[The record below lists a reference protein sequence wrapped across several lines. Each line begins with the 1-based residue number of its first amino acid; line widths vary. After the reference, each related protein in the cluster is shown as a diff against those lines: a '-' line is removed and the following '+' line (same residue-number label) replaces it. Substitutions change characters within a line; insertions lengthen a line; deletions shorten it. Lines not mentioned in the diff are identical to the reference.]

1 MGTTIVSIGG
11 VTSAGGTTAL
21 DTGAVATL
29 VSSSAPEF
37 VVTWSKTL
45 ASTID
50 IGDIAKAT
58 DSGSTTYEYL
68 ITAISGTQYTLIQ
81 KVGGGTLNQNP
92 ATICAAVDEYGDCET
107 IASFS
112 FYRAFSTITLF
123 EGMVDDAS
131 PTYWGSSDDVV
142 GECHADSPFTDSRVY
157 FTTKQSLAS
166 VTLTVYETD
175 RHDGTASSGVV
186 IRPTAGSGHDNAII
200 DVNIDNFIIEWIEI
214 DLGSLDS
221 TNTNKAVQLRGTNDD
236 NIIRNNLIHNK
247 GGNAGTNGLFMIHTV
262 GAGSSSDTL
271 SILNNIIY
279 NIVETTDDSSSA
291 ININQWQGT
300 VNIYNNTV
308 YNIESDNSASTKPA
322 IAFRYNGHAN
332 QVANVKNNIAS
343 KLVADTAAEH
353 RAYWDV
359 GTGTSNVDY
368 NLSDDTTNA
377 TYEAQGTNR
386 IIDAT
391 AAQIDFLSIGV
402 GTENLHL
409 NTDSVC
415 REAGVDLGT
424 TNEVNIDIDGVDR
437 DATDVTWDMGA
448 DQASVLGGSAGT
460 AFIMFLDI

>member
-1 MGTTIVSIGG
+1 MATTTVSIGSNQSIST
-11 VTSAGGTTAL
+11 VTPSSCSGSGPWV
-21 DTGAVATL
+21 VAFTSTP
-29 VSSSAPEF
+29 SSNVA
-37 VVTWSKTL
+37 
-45 ASTID
+45 
-50 IGDIAKAT
+50 IGDIQVYADAS
-58 DSGSTTYEYL
+58 SGGNYYFL
-68 ITAISGTQYTLIQ
+68 LTAISGSNYTLKYLTDDSAMGSASPCEMYDDFFGQ
-81 KVGGGTLNQNP
+81 QVG
-92 ATICAAVDEYGDCET
+92 V
-107 IASFS
+107 FK
-112 FYRAFSTITLF
+112 RAFSTITLF
-123 EGMVDDAS
+123 EAMVDDAS
-131 PTYWGSSDDVV
+131 PTYWGSTDDVV

-262 GAGSSSDTL
+262 GASSSSDTL

-291 ININQWQGT
+291 INVNGWQGT

-308 YNIESDNSASTKPA
+308 YNIESDNSGSTKA
-322 IAFRYNGHAN
+322 ATAYRFNGHAN

-343 KLVADTAAEH
+343 KLVADTAAEQ
-353 RAYWDV
+353 RAFWNT
-359 GTGTSNVDY
+359 GTGTANADY
-368 NLSDDTTNA
+368 NLSDDTTHA
-377 TYEAQGTNR
+377 TYQAAGSNSLIDKTEAE
-386 IIDAT
+386 
-391 AAQIDFLSIGV
+391 IDFVSVGV
-402 GTENLHL
+402 GTEDLHID
-409 NTDSVC
+409 TDSVC
-415 REAGVDLGT
+415 REEGVDLGT

-437 DATDVTWDMGA
+437 DATDLTWDIGA
-448 DQASVLGGSAGT
+448 DQAST
-460 AFIMFLDI
+460 ADADTGNPAFLLMVI